1 MSLGAAPAPGV
12 LEERYARLPAH
23 QREKLNRIADTRR
36 RLDAAARGA
45 YEALREAQDDL
56 RRARAALRE
65 AEEHTTRRTGG
76 TLSLRQP
83 DGRVMEFP
91 ARPWPP
97 PELAQRVQRL
107 EADVAR
113 LHAEHAAA
121 SAPAGVTTRLYER
134 LLEHLGL
141 RDLA

>member
-1 MSLGAAPAPGV
+1 
-12 LEERYARLPAH
+12 
-23 QREKLNRIADTRR
+23 
-36 RLDAAARGA
+36 
-45 YEALREAQDDL
+45 
-56 RRARAALRE
+56 
-65 AEEHTTRRTGG
+65 
-76 TLSLRQP
+76 
-83 DGRVMEFP
+83 MEFP